1 MEKIFTAY
9 KIVSPQEALEISK
22 NGFKT
27 FLVDRCEDFRIFN
40 SEDLVV
46 KCAREFQL
54 IKNIDA
60 VFYAK
65 FDLDFDYFENSTDC
79 VLLERDAFSQLNT
92 HILHEQH
99 NRIFLSGVY
108 EYKKELISIPKW
120 VIDGLL
126 DEGVEFSDKYFDY
139 IYSHRSPYQGWGLD
153 LFMADFWN
161 KKYRKELGKIIVYRD
176 TPAFYEDVLSA
187 VLDNYEKNTGLALRI
202 YTIRDFFR
210 SLKLEN
216 MWKNSVFE

>member
-40 SEDLVV
+40 SEDLAA

-65 FDLDFDYFENSTDC
+65 FDFEVHMYNNNL
-79 VLLERDAFSQLNT
+79 V
-92 HILHEQH
+92 
-99 NRIFLSGVY
+99 
-108 EYKKELISIPKW
+108 
-120 VIDGLL
+120 
-126 DEGVEFSDKYFDY
+126 
-139 IYSHRSPYQGWGLD
+139 
-153 LFMADFWN
+153 M
-161 KKYRKELGKIIVYRD
+161 IIV
-176 TPAFYEDVLSA
+176 
-187 VLDNYEKNTGLALRI
+187 
-202 YTIRDFFR
+202 
-210 SLKLEN
+210 
-216 MWKNSVFE
+216 VFLMV